1 MKEWKL
7 SLQILRRCWRP
18 LFEFELLFKLLAL
31 TFFTPLVSLGFRG
44 IMAASHY
51 SYLTVDN
58 VGQFFRSPLTWFLLA
73 LLLLLVAFYVV
84 VDISAILYAVDQG
97 HRGRETELS
106 AMVAA
111 AARSAVRV
119 FRPRN
124 WVLALTALILLPLL
138 NIGIVSGFVSTV
150 AIPEAIV
157 DQLSK
162 HTPLLIAAGIALVLL
177 TVLLLRWMYIFHYYA
192 LEGCPFREA
201 RRRSVKLGRKR
212 HIRDLLTI
220 LLLQLGFAAL
230 FLILALV
237 LVACIVLIAKA
248 FTTAVVL
255 NSILMSAVFVTLS
268 VLLLVFTVLSV
279 PLVFCCVSAL
289 YYVRKEEKQVP
300 LRAMEPDAPRV
311 RPSKRRVRIIEA
323 AVLLVSLMC
332 GTFYIYRIATGEANF
347 NIEYIHT
354 MEVTAH
360 RGASGICPENTMPAF
375 EAAVELGADWIE
387 LDVQQTRDGQIVV
400 MHDTNLRRTTG
411 LDRNIWEIDYSELST
426 LDAGSWFSPEF
437 AGTRIPLLSEVLEFA
452 RENHVR
458 LNIELKPTGHEENFA
473 QVVVDLVREYE
484 FVEDCVVTSQSYAT
498 LQEVRECDPE
508 VKTVYV
514 MGVAYGNLLKLD
526 AADAFSVRAV
536 NITSS
541 MVQRLHNGHKELYAW
556 TVNTRTTVE
565 KMIRLGVDNVIT
577 DYVPMAKDC
586 VYSSK
591 TTNLIREYVT
601 FLENF

>member
-1 MKEWKL
+1 MKTWKL
-7 SLQILRRCWRP
+7 SLRILKRCWRP

-44 IMAASHY
+44 IMAVHHY
-51 SYLTVDN
+51 AYLTVDN
-58 VGQFFRSPLTWFLLA
+58 VGQFFRSPLTWLL
-73 LLLLLVAFYVV
+73 LLILLLLVAFYVV

-97 HRGRETELS
+97 HRGQRTVLS
-106 AMVAA
+106 AMVASAFRA
-111 AARSAVRV
+111 ALRV

-124 WVLALTALILLPLL
+124 WVLALTALVLLPLL

-150 AIPEAIV
+150 AIPEAIL
-157 DQLSK
+157 DQLLD
-162 HTPLLIAAGIALVLL
+162 HTPLLVAAGGILLLL
-177 TVLLLRWMYIFHYYA
+177 TVVLLRWMYIFHYYA

-201 RRRSVKLGRKR
+201 RRRSVRLGRGR

-220 LLLQLGFAAL
+220 LLLQLAFAAL
-230 FLILALV
+230 FLLLALV

-248 FTTAVVL
+248 FTTAIVL

-279 PLVFCCVSAL
+279 PLVFCFISAL
-289 YYVRKEEKQVP
+289 YYIRKEEKQVP
-300 LRAMEPDAPRV
+300 LRSLEPDAPR
-311 RPSKRRVRIIEA
+311 RHPSKRRVRTIEA
-323 AVLLVSLMC
+323 VVLLVSVAC
-332 GTFYIYRIATGEANF
+332 GSFYIYRIATGEANF
-347 NIEYIHT
+347 NIEYLHT

-360 RGASGICPENTMPAF
+360 RGASGVCPENTMPAF

-400 MHDTNLRRTTG
+400 MHDTNLKRTTG
-411 LDRNIWEIDYSELST
+411 LNRNIWEADYEEVAA
-426 LDAGSWFSPEF
+426 LDAGSWFSEEY
-437 AGTRIPLLSEVLEFA
+437 ADTHIPLLSEVLEFA
-452 RENHVR
+452 KENHVR
-458 LNIELKPTGHEENFA
+458 LNIELKPTGHEVGFEQA
-473 QVVVDLVREYE
+473 VVDLVREYE
-484 FVEDCVVTSQSYAT
+484 FVEDCVVTSQSYTT
-498 LQEVRECDPE
+498 LQEVRACDPE
-508 VKTVYV
+508 IKTVYV

-541 MVQRLHNGHKELYAW
+541 MVQRVHNGHKELYAW
-556 TVNTRTTVE
+556 TVNSRSTVE
-565 KMIRLGVDNVIT
+565 KMIRLGVDNIIT

-586 VYSSK
+586 VYTSK
-591 TTNLIREYVT
+591 TTNLIQEYVT

>member
-7 SLQILRRCWRP
+7 SLQILKRCWRP

-58 VGQFFRSPLTWFLLA
+58 VGQFFRSPLTWLL
-73 LLLLLVAFYVV
+73 LLILLLLVAFYVV
-84 VDISAILYAVDQG
+84 LDISAILYAVDQG
-97 HRGRETELS
+97 RRARETVLP

-111 AARSAVRV
+111 AFRSALRV

-124 WVLALTALILLPLL
+124 WALALTALVLLPLL

-150 AIPEAIV
+150 AIPEAIL
-157 DQLSK
+157 DQLLD
-162 HTPLLIAAGIALVLL
+162 HTPLLAAAGAMLLLL
-177 TVLLLRWMYIFHYYA
+177 TVVLLRWMYIFHYYA

-201 RRRSVKLGRKR
+201 RRRSIQLGRGR

-220 LLLQLGFAAL
+220 LLLQLGFAAM
-230 FLILALV
+230 FLLLALV

-248 FTTAVVL
+248 FTSAIVL

-268 VLLLVFTVLSV
+268 VLLLIFTVLSV
-279 PLVFCCVSAL
+279 PLVFCCISAL
-289 YYVRKEEKQVP
+289 YYIRKEEKHAP
-300 LRAMEPDAPRV
+300 LRAMEPDAPRGY
-311 RPSKRRVRIIEA
+311 PSKRRVRIIEA
-323 AVLLVSLMC
+323 AVLLICVVC
-332 GTFYIYRIATGEANF
+332 GSFYIYRIATGEANF
-347 NIEYIHT
+347 NIEYLHT

-375 EAAVELGADWIE
+375 EAAVDLGADWIE

-400 MHDTNLRRTTG
+400 MHDTNLKRTTG
-411 LDRNIWEIDYSELST
+411 LNRNIWEVDYDEVAA

-437 AGTRIPLLSEVLEFA
+437 ADTRIPLLAEVLEFA
-452 RENHVR
+452 GENHVR
-458 LNIELKPTGHEENFA
+458 LNIELKPTGHEVGFA
-473 QVVVDLVREYE
+473 QAVVDLVREYE
-484 FVEDCVVTSQSYAT
+484 FTEDCVVTSQSYAT
-498 LQEVRECDPE
+498 LREVRACDPE
-508 VKTVYV
+508 IKTVYV

-556 TVNTRTTVE
+556 TVNSRSTVE

-586 VYSSK
+586 VYTSK
-591 TTNLIREYVT
+591 TTNLIQEYVT